1 MDSISNVIGASI
13 RPTLKEVHIDKEP
26 NVECPFSADL
36 VFSPKSPVSISP
48 SLSFILFV
56 NGRLIQHT
64 RIRIGVRRVLEQYYY
79 CSDTNAKSRNQ
90 NTLCFL
96 SVWIDPSLIDVNV
109 HPNKREICFLDEDYV
124 VRRVVNE
131 IESAVEREID
141 SQTIGCVLS
150 SRGVKQGRSPVKE
163 SVEAQSV
170 AGNKKIRVD
179 YSQRTLNWGVEA
191 SVKASSSSVK
201 VSSSLVKANSSQERG
216 SSSEKGSVATPT
228 KGTASDT
235 ENNTTPSKGNFPS
248 QTETPSKLPLSSDP
262 SGLSQALEDSW
273 LSPNKNVVTASRVDV
288 SDSSTAPSTPSKPQH
303 SFLSD
308 YVSETPYKPSRED
321 LQLDSVLSL
330 CNEIKRAGELCTH
343 ERDVL
348 QKSVFISCLNECLLS
363 VVQYENTLLLLQNG
377 PLL

>member
-163 SVEAQSV
+163 SVEAHSV

-191 SVKASSSSVK
+191 SVKA
-201 VSSSLVKANSSQERG
+201 NSSQERVNSSSVKG
-216 SSSEKGSVATPT
+216 SSSEKGIVATPT
-228 KGTASDT
+228 KGTAPNT
-235 ENNTTPSKGNFPS
+235 ENNTTPSKERNLSS

-273 LSPNKNVVTASRVDV
+273 LSPNKDVVTASRVDV

-348 QKSVFISCLNECLLS
+348 QKSVFISCLNGCLLS

>member
-141 SQTIGCVLS
+141 SQSIGCVLS
-150 SRGVKQGRSPVKE
+150 ARGVKQGRSPVKE

-179 YSQRTLNWGVEA
+179 YSQRTLNWDVEA

-201 VSSSLVKANSSQERG
+201 ANSSQERVISSVKG
-216 SSSEKGSVATPT
+216 SSSEKGIVATPT
-228 KGTASDT
+228 KGTAPDN

-248 QTETPSKLPLSSDP
+248 QTETPSKLPLSSEP

-273 LSPNKNVVTASRVDV
+273 LSPNKDVVTASRVDA

-348 QKSVFISCLNECLLS
+348 QKSVFISCLNGCLLS

>member
-141 SQTIGCVLS
+141 SQSIGCVLS
-150 SRGVKQGRSPVKE
+150 ARGVKQGRSPVKE

-216 SSSEKGSVATPT
+216 SSSEKGIVATPT
-228 KGTASDT
+228 KGTAPDN

-273 LSPNKNVVTASRVDV
+273 LSPNKDVVTASRVDA

-348 QKSVFISCLNECLLS
+348 QKSVFISCLNGCLLS

>member
-1 MDSISNVIGASI
+1 MDSISNVIGAAI

-141 SQTIGCVLS
+141 SQSIGCVLS
-150 SRGVKQGRSPVKE
+150 ARGVKQGRSPVKE

-191 SVKASSSSVK
+191 SVKASSSQERVDSSSVK
-201 VSSSLVKANSSQERG
+201 G
-216 SSSEKGSVATPT
+216 SSSEKGIVATPT

-273 LSPNKNVVTASRVDV
+273 LSPNKDVVTASRVDV

-321 LQLDSVLSL
+321 LQLDSVLLL

-348 QKSVFISCLNECLLS
+348 QKSVFISCLNGCLLS

>member
-141 SQTIGCVLS
+141 SQSIGCVS

-273 LSPNKNVVTASRVDV
+273 LSPNKDVVTASRVEA

-348 QKSVFISCLNECLLS
+348 QKSVFISCLNGCLLS

>member
-124 VRRVVNE
+124 VEMVIMSMKEYKGSEVPDKVFVQLLKTDQTIPKDKRVVRQAME
-131 IESAVEREID
+131 D
-141 SQTIGCVLS
+141 
-150 SRGVKQGRSPVKE
+150 
-163 SVEAQSV
+163 
-170 AGNKKIRVD
+170 
-179 YSQRTLNWGVEA
+179 
-191 SVKASSSSVK
+191 
-201 VSSSLVKANSSQERG
+201 
-216 SSSEKGSVATPT
+216 
-228 KGTASDT
+228 
-235 ENNTTPSKGNFPS
+235 
-248 QTETPSKLPLSSDP
+248 
-262 SGLSQALEDSW
+262 GLSGALDLGTIW
-273 LSPNKNVVTASRVDV
+273 LDRYLAS
-288 SDSSTAPSTPSKPQH
+288 
-303 SFLSD
+303 
-308 YVSETPYKPSRED
+308 
-321 LQLDSVLSL
+321 
-330 CNEIKRAGELCTH
+330 
-343 ERDVL
+343 
-348 QKSVFISCLNECLLS
+348 
-363 VVQYENTLLLLQNG
+363 
-377 PLL
+377 

>member
-1 MDSISNVIGASI
+1 M
-13 RPTLKEVHIDKEP
+13 
-26 NVECPFSADL
+26 
-36 VFSPKSPVSISP
+36 
-48 SLSFILFV
+48 
-56 NGRLIQHT
+56 
-64 RIRIGVRRVLEQYYY
+64 
-79 CSDTNAKSRNQ
+79 
-90 NTLCFL
+90 
-96 SVWIDPSLIDVNV
+96 
-109 HPNKREICFLDEDYV
+109 
-124 VRRVVNE
+124 
-131 IESAVEREID
+131 
-141 SQTIGCVLS
+141 
-150 SRGVKQGRSPVKE
+150 
-163 SVEAQSV
+163 
-170 AGNKKIRVD
+170 
-179 YSQRTLNWGVEA
+179 
-191 SVKASSSSVK
+191 KANSSSVK

-228 KGTASDT
+228 KGTAPDN

-248 QTETPSKLPLSSDP
+248 QTETPSKLPLSSEP

-273 LSPNKNVVTASRVDV
+273 LSPNKDVVTASRVDA

-348 QKSVFISCLNECLLS
+348 QKSVFISCLNGCLLS

>member
-1 MDSISNVIGASI
+1 MDSITNVIGASI

-141 SQTIGCVLS
+141 SQSIGCVLS
-150 SRGVKQGRSPVKE
+150 ARGVKQGRSPVKE

-191 SVKASSSSVK
+191 SVKGSSSSVKASSSSVK
-201 VSSSLVKANSSQERG
+201 ASSSSLGG

-228 KGTASDT
+228 KGTEPNT
-235 ENNTTPSKGNFPS
+235 ENRTTPSKERNPT

-273 LSPNKNVVTASRVDV
+273 LSPNKDVVTASRVDA

-343 ERDVL
+343 ERDAL
-348 QKSVFISCLNECLLS
+348 QKSVFISCLNGCLLS

>member
-141 SQTIGCVLS
+141 SQTIGYVLS

-163 SVEAQSV
+163 SVEAHSV

-191 SVKASSSSVK
+191 SVKA
-201 VSSSLVKANSSQERG
+201 NSSQERVNSSSVKG
-216 SSSEKGSVATPT
+216 SSSEKGIVATPT
-228 KGTASDT
+228 KGTAPNT
-235 ENNTTPSKGNFPS
+235 ENNTTPSKERNLSS

-273 LSPNKNVVTASRVDV
+273 LSPSKDVVTASRVDV

-348 QKSVFISCLNECLLS
+348 QKSVFISCLNGCLLS